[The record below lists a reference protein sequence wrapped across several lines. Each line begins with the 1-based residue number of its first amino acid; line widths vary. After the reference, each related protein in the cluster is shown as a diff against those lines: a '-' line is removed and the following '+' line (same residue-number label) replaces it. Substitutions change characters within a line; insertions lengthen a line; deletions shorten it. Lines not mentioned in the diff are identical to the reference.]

1 MRLFVLFSKRRN
13 EMPKKIAVGVDLGGT
28 NIRMVLGDE
37 KGRILSRMNVRTES
51 RKGPEGLIQQLVR
64 IIRSIMSNLGSDE
77 DVLGVGVASAGTLD
91 AERKMIKIFANL
103 PFNNIP
109 IVESL
114 EEELKMPVHLLND
127 CSAAA
132 IGEKM
137 FGAGRNVENL
147 VYITISTGIGGGVYV
162 DGHLLFGKDGNAHE
176 IGHMTIDMAGRLLCG
191 CGKRGHWEA
200 YCSGKNIPNYARLLL
215 QEKSSEEI
223 ERSLLV
229 KFSKD
234 NFHNMTAKDLYD
246 AAKSGDALS
255 KEIVDKIGEANAL
268 GFANVINL
276 YDPEIITVGG
286 TVALKNKDLVI
297 NPIQKYVENYAVN
310 RVPDIKITPLGGD
323 VVLYGA
329 LAMVFH
335 ENNL

>member
-1 MRLFVLFSKRRN
+1 MSKR
-13 EMPKKIAVGVDLGGT
+13 IAVGVDLGGT
-28 NIRMVLGDE
+28 NIRVVLGDE
-37 KGRILSRMNVRTES
+37 EGQIIRRMNVKTES
-51 RKGPEGLIQQLVR
+51 RKGPEGLIQQLANITHS
-64 IIRSIMSNLGSDE
+64 IISDLGPDRE
-77 DVLGVGVASAGTLD
+77 VLGVGVASAGTLD
-91 AERKMIKIFANL
+91 AKRKKIMIFANL

-132 IGEKM
+132 LGEKI
-137 FGAGRNVENL
+137 FGAGGDVENL

-176 IGHMTIDMAGRLLCG
+176 IGHMTIDMAGRLMCG

-200 YCSGKNIPNYARLLL
+200 YCSGRNIPNYTRLLL
-215 QEKSSEEI
+215 QEKDLKEI
-223 ERSLLV
+223 EKSPLI
-229 KFSKD
+229 KFSKE
-234 NFHNMTAKDLYD
+234 NFQNMTAKDLYD

-255 KEIVDKIGEANAL
+255 REIVDKIGEANAI

-297 NPIQKYVENYAVN
+297 NPIKKYVGNYAVN
-310 RVPDIKITPLGGD
+310 RVPEIKITPLGGD
-323 VVLYGA
+323 AVLYGA
-329 LAMVFH
+329 LAIVFH
-335 ENNL
+335 ENNP